1 MRLPLYESGRYPG
14 ERTSRY
20 LAMRPA
26 DDPLVHASSLVT
38 AAHAAQDEGRFADAD
53 AMLAE
58 AERLLDNPRYADVD
72 EDGQLSLGVAGE
84 QRSIPGLAARREG
97 GDHA

>member
-1 MRLPLYESGRYPG
+1 MRPSLYESGRHPG

-20 LAMRPA
+20 LATRPA

-38 AAHAAQDEGRFADAD
+38 AAYAAQDEGRFAEAD

-58 AERLLDNPRYADVD
+58 AERLTTAYDTDYAERD
-72 EDGQLSLGVAGE
+72 EHGQLSLGIAGE
-84 QRSIPGLAARREG
+84 QRSIPGLARGRGEA
-97 GDHA
+97 